1 MILNHFE
8 QQWKTISLFNMTKEE
23 IIEAL
28 ENDMLL
34 PYMQDWELERIVD
47 FVIENYEKYIWLWLI
62 FVLQ

>member
-1 MILNHFE
+1 
-8 QQWKTISLFNMTKEE
+8 MTKDE

-47 FVIENYEKYIWLWLI
+47 FVIENYDKNRDN
-62 FVLQ
+62 